1 VINKIVSGIVVLFLL
16 NSCLNIPSWGTN
28 GTKGAIGTHAPGAA
42 AMGINIDAPLDYSE
56 NRTFADMIKTARS
69 FMAGSNVNGS
79 TYATVDANGWP
90 TQDFSFYVYAGIKNM
105 YGTYTLS
112 FNGKATVT
120 VSCAV
125 SGNVSLS
132 YDAAS
137 NTSTGTIVVTTAQ
150 DAGACMTL
158 TFANTQATASSAINT
173 GVTNVKLMR
182 PNALGSS
189 TSFPATTL
197 FNTPLLALISN
208 FSTIRFMDWHS
219 TNWNQQVNW
228 SDRPL
233 PSWATFNIC
242 SGGTGVMPGNVAC
255 PAYGWQGIGAPIEY
269 AVMLANTTNKDM
281 WINIPAGANNA
292 YVTNEANLI
301 KYGSDGV
308 NPYTSTQSNPVY
320 PPLNANLNVY
330 VEYSNEVWN
339 SIFSQMQ
346 QNCQLASNELV
357 AGQNSDGDPTTI
369 DFDGSW
375 ESGSSATGTLSGGV
389 VTFSSALI
397 LPTGQQIAG
406 TGIPNGTTITTGST
420 TSSTAYPVNWTGTVA
435 NESIYFPQATYGNN
449 TSWNWD
455 MCFRRQA
462 ERTVQISNIFR
473 SVFGDA
479 AMITRIRPVMESQF
493 GNPGADLYGEATMLL
508 GYYDNLSPGNTPVA
522 TAHPPSYYIYGAGGS
537 AYYNP
542 PDPSPSGVNNDAAGL
557 STFFAGMYPAT
568 NGFAN
573 AINADAAVVSTM
585 GVKRVA
591 YEGGPSLD
599 NLGGST
605 PTGQY
610 LVFNELA
617 ALAVTDSRMTTT
629 MVTAHN
635 LWAANGGDLL
645 NYFTATGNQ
654 QWGFTANIFNLNT
667 PKLNAITALNQ
678 TAPAAL
684 TYGTTVPGNISA
696 VTHCSNGCF
705 GTPPI
710 SMNAWNTI
718 ASPSIISTYKAAN
731 NGSAGNYAY
740 WWSYTFNSVATTTK
754 TWMISLTFNST
765 TTATVNLYLDG
776 TTIGSQVST
785 SGSAVTFTANGIAPG
800 LHSIIATSGAG
811 SYNLKNVEVVQN

>member
-1 VINKIVSGIVVLFLL
+1 MNKLFFGIVVLFLL
-16 NSCLNIPSWGTN
+16 NGCLNDLSLGTN
-28 GTKGAIGTHAPGAA
+28 GTKGAIGNPAPAA
-42 AMGINIDAPLDYSE
+42 ATTINKMGINIDAPLDYSE

-120 VSCAV
+120 VACAA
-125 SGNVSLS
+125 SGNVTLS
-132 YDAAS
+132 YDAVS
-137 NTSTGTIVVTTAQ
+137 NTSTGTIVVSTAQ
-150 DAGACMTL
+150 DDNACMTL
-158 TFANTQATASSAINT
+158 TFTNTQATASSATNT
-173 GVTNVKLMR
+173 GVINIKLMR

-189 TSFPATTL
+189 TSFPTSTL

-208 FSTIRFMDWHS
+208 FSTVRYMDWLA

-242 SGGTGVMPGNVAC
+242 SGGTGVMPGNVVC

-292 YVTNEANLI
+292 YVINEANLI
-301 KYGSDGV
+301 KYGSDGI
-308 NPYTSTQSNPVY
+308 NPYTSPQSNPVY

-346 QNCQLASNELV
+346 QNCQLASDELV

-369 DFDGSW
+369 NFDGLW
-375 ESGSSATGTLSGGV
+375 ESGSSAT
-389 VTFSSALI
+389 
-397 LPTGQQIAG
+397 
-406 TGIPNGTTITTGST
+406 
-420 TSSTAYPVNWTGTVA
+420 
-435 NESIYFPQATYGNN
+435 YGNN
-449 TSWNWD
+449 TAWNWD

-473 SVFGDA
+473 SVFGDTV
-479 AMITRIRPVMESQF
+479 MITRIRPVMESQL

-522 TAHPPSYYIYGAGGS
+522 TAHPPNYYIYGAGGS
-537 AYYNP
+537 AYYNST
-542 PDPSPSGVNNDAAGL
+542 DPSPSGVNNDAAGL
-557 STFFAGMYPAT
+557 STFFAELDPAAS
-568 NGFAN
+568 GFAN
-573 AINADAAVVSTM
+573 AINADAAVVSTL

-610 LVFNELA
+610 QVFNELA
-617 ALAVTDSRMTTT
+617 ASAVTDSRMTTA

-635 LWAANGGDLL
+635 LWAANGGELL

-654 QWGFTANIFNLNT
+654 QWGFTASIFNLIS

-678 TAPAAL
+678 TSPAAL
-684 TYGTTVPGNISA
+684 TFGTTVPGNISA
-696 VTHCSNGCF
+696 ITYCSNGCY

-710 SMNAWNTI
+710 SMGLWNTI

-731 NGSAGNYAY
+731 NGTAGNYAY
-740 WWSYTFNSVATTTK
+740 WWSYTFNSVATTNK
-754 TWMISLTFNST
+754 TWMIGLTFNST
-765 TTATVNLYLDG
+765 TTATVNLYVDG
-776 TTIGSQVST
+776 TFVGSQGST
-785 SGSAVTFTANGIAPG
+785 SGGAVTFTTNEITPG
-800 LHSIIATSGAG
+800 LHSLIVTSGAG
-811 SYNLKNVEVVQN
+811 SFNIRNVAVAQN